1 MSTVALGAAACALL
15 GVAAGASALVAFDA
29 SSRARVVLAAARLRD
44 GLRTRALARAATSA
58 RNDARRRWDAL
69 RQRRS
74 RAALRSA
81 CLDEL
86 PELLDV
92 LSLGLAAGISFDVAL
107 GVYCNRYE
115 TMLSGRLADAMRS
128 WQLGLSSR
136 RDALRGL
143 AEELSVDAFSTFVS
157 TVTDSLALGAPLAQ
171 TLVAQAEAVR
181 DARRADRQEAIEK
194 APVKMLVP
202 IGTLIL
208 PAMLLSILGP
218 LLASFSAGP

>member
-1 MSTVALGAAACALL
+1 MSAVVLGALACACL
-15 GVAAGASALVAFDA
+15 GVAAGASALVASDA
-29 SSRARVVLAAARLRD
+29 SSRARLVLTAQRLWGD
-44 GLRTRALARAATSA
+44 VRTRAFVRTATSA

-74 RAALRSA
+74 RTALRGT

-92 LSLGLAAGISFDVAL
+92 LALGLAAGISFDAAL
-107 GVYCNRYE
+107 GVYCERYE
-115 TMLSGRLADAMRS
+115 TMLSARLADAMRS
-128 WQLGLSSR
+128 WQLGLTSR

-143 AEELSVDAFSTFVS
+143 ADELSVDAFSTFAS

-171 TLVAQAEAVR
+171 TLVNQAEAVR

-218 LLASFSAGP
+218 LFSSFTAGP